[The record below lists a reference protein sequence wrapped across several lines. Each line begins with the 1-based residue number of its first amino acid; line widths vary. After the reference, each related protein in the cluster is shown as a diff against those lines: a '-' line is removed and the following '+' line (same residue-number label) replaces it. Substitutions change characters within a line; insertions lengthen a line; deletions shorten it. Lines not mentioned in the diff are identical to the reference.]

1 MDEEIF
7 NTLQHA
13 IQEAQTRLDVHLEEQ
28 KSDVYAMLGARYYD
42 IVTNLHL
49 RASHKKELLGDLQE
63 DARIFQRNLEYGDP
77 VVHQEQNVIRILS
90 ELQPLVDRVGE
101 GDDPVDAGFSLSYQ
115 RTETMDERNV
125 PREANPVPPKWRSFK
140 NNQ

>member
-7 NTLQHA
+7 NTLRHA
-13 IQEAQTRLDVHLEEQ
+13 IQEAQTRLDAHLEEQ
-28 KSDVYAMLGARYYD
+28 KSDVYAILGARYYD

-63 DARIFQRNLEYGDP
+63 DARIFQRNLENGDQ

-101 GDDPVDAGFSLSYQ
+101 GDDPVNAGFSLSYR
-115 RTETMDERNV
+115 RTETMDEGDG
-125 PREANPVPPKWRSFK
+125 PREAKPVPPKWRSFK

>member
-7 NTLQHA
+7 NTLQYA
-13 IQEAQTRLDVHLEEQ
+13 IQEAQTRLDARREEH
-28 KSDVYAMLGARYYD
+28 KNYVYAELGLRYYD
-42 IVTNLHL
+42 IVTNRDL

-63 DARIFQRNLEYGDP
+63 DARIFQRRLENGDQ
-77 VVHQEQNVIRILS
+77 VVRQEQNVIRVLS
-90 ELQPLVDRVGE
+90 ELQPLMDRVEE
-101 GDDPVDAGFSLSYQ
+101 GDG
-115 RTETMDERNV
+115 

>member
-7 NTLQHA
+7 DALRHA
-13 IQEAQTRLDVHLEEQ
+13 IQESQARLDEYVSEQESKIYLE
-28 KSDVYAMLGARYYD
+28 LGIRYYE
-42 IVTNLHL
+42 IVTNRDL

-63 DARIFQRNLEYGDP
+63 DARIFQRNLENGDQ

-90 ELQPLVDRVGE
+90 ELQPVVDLVGE
-101 GDDPVDAGFSLSYQ
+101 GDDPVNAGFSLSYR
-115 RTETMDERNV
+115 RTETMDEGDG
-125 PREANPVPPKWRSFK
+125 PREAKPVPPKWRSFK

>member
-7 NTLQHA
+7 DALRHA
-13 IQEAQTRLDVHLEEQ
+13 IQESQSRLDEYISKQESEIYLE
-28 KSDVYAMLGARYYD
+28 LGIRYYE
-42 IVTNLHL
+42 IVTNRDL

-63 DARIFQRNLEYGDP
+63 DARIFQRNLENGDH

-90 ELQPLVDRVGE
+90 ELQPLMDPE
-101 GDDPVDAGFSLSYQ
+101 EDGDG
-115 RTETMDERNV
+115 
-125 PREANPVPPKWRSFK
+125 PREAKPVPPKWRSFK